1 MMIIVNTQAVKTR
14 GCYMNPNFSGAQLSV
29 LDLLLVNV
37 GPVGAFDLDGLSG
50 FRIGTDKQKRMTVL
64 AC

>member
-1 MMIIVNTQAVKTR
+1 
-14 GCYMNPNFSGAQLSV
+14 MNPTFSGAQLSV

-37 GPVGAFDLDGLSG
+37 GPVGAFDLDSLSG